1 LRPLRVEPADGF
13 AQLEPETDPASVALV
28 LSAARKPFLLQFAEP
43 LPARL
48 LDGAAEAL
56 REHPDVALRA
66 YGSADPSLEWLP
78 RFAHIRGLTLDLR
91 EASSFEAVAVCS
103 QLERLSLG
111 ETSSRRPS
119 LGFLRNLPK
128 LERLFLEGH
137 DRDFEVVS
145 ELRSLRRLDLRVP
158 RAKSLEPLVDHPA
171 LELLTIS
178 FGGIRDLSPLPQI
191 PRLRGLELYQVR
203 KLDTADLE
211 PLRRCERLEA
221 LSLGALRNVEH
232 LDAMPDGV
240 RLLVLERLLGL
251 ATLRHLGRLRRLEQL
266 FMTEARPTDRR
277 LDVLPLERLR
287 HLVVG
292 DVYPREQL
300 DAVERTFR
308 GETWWYRGE
317 ERHTGSEPPRAR
329 WRADVEQLLAEP
341 QPH

>member
-1 LRPLRVEPADGF
+1 LRPLRLEPADGF
-13 AQLEPETDPASVALV
+13 AQLQPDTDPASIEPAL
-28 LSAARKPFLLQFAEP
+28 AGTQEPFRLQFDEP
-43 LPARL
+43 VPARI
-48 LDGAAEAL
+48 LDAAAAAL
-56 REHPDVALRA
+56 REHPHVALRA

-78 RFAHIRGLTLDLR
+78 RFAHIRVLTLDLR

-103 QLERLSLG
+103 RLERLSLG

-119 LGFLRNLPK
+119 LAFLRDLPK
-128 LERLFLEGH
+128 LERLYVEGH
-137 DRDFEVVS
+137 DRDFEAVS
-145 ELRSLRRLDLRVP
+145 ELRSLRRLDLRVS
-158 RAKSLEPLVDHPA
+158 RVKTLEPLVDHPA

-178 FGGIRDLSPLPQI
+178 FGGIRDLTPLPRI

-203 KLDTADLE
+203 QLDTADLE

-232 LDAMPDGV
+232 LDATPDGV

-266 FMTEARPTDRR
+266 FMTEARPADRR

-292 DVYPREQL
+292 DVYPQEQL

-317 ERHTGSEPPRAR
+317 ERRTGSEPPRAR
-329 WRADVEQLLAEP
+329 WRADLEQLLAGP
-341 QPH
+341 WPD

>member
-1 LRPLRVEPADGF
+1 MRPLRVEPADGF
-13 AQLEPETDPASVALV
+13 AQLEPETDPASVAPV
-28 LSAARKPFLLQFAEP
+28 LAATRKPLLLQFAEP

-48 LDGAAEAL
+48 LDAAAEAL
-56 REHPDVALRA
+56 RELPLVGLRA
-66 YGSADPSLEWLP
+66 YGGADPSLEWLP
-78 RFAHIRGLTLDLR
+78 RFAHVRELALDLR
-91 EASSFEAVAVCS
+91 AATGFDAVAVCS
-103 QLERLSLG
+103 RLERLSLG
-111 ETSSRRPS
+111 DTAPRRPS
-119 LGFLRNLPK
+119 LAFLRDLPK
-128 LERLFLEGH
+128 LERLSLEGH
-137 DRDFEVVS
+137 ARDFDVVA
-145 ELRSLRRLDLRVP
+145 ELRSLRRLDLRAL
-158 RAKSLEPLVDHPA
+158 RARSLEPLVDHPA

-178 FGGIRDLSPLPQI
+178 FGGIRDLTPLPRI

-203 KLDTADLE
+203 KLDSGDLE
-211 PLRRCERLEA
+211 PLRQCERLEA

-240 RLLVLERLLGL
+240 RHLVLERLLGL

-266 FMTEARPTDRR
+266 FMTEARPADRR

-287 HLVVG
+287 HLIVG

-317 ERHTGSEPPRAR
+317 ERRTGSESPRAR
-329 WRADVEQLLAEP
+329 WRADLEQLLAGP